1 MSTPRNPII
10 KCKCGREF
18 AYVAGHSESRQVC
31 GICLA
36 LDNRPVT
43 ADIVVKGKGPQKETE

>member
-1 MSTPRNPII
+1 VSAPYNPII

-18 AYVAGHSESRQVC
+18 AYVNGYSESRQVC

-36 LDNRPVT
+36 LDNRPGN
-43 ADIVVKGKGPQKETE
+43 ADTVVKGKGPKKETA